1 MKRHMPNQSDLSNY
15 GRLLGVMLIT
25 AAIAVVVF
33 YFLFGLN
40 FGGHF

>member
-25 AAIAVVVF
+25 AAQWLSSISSS
-33 YFLFGLN
+33 G
-40 FGGHF
+40 